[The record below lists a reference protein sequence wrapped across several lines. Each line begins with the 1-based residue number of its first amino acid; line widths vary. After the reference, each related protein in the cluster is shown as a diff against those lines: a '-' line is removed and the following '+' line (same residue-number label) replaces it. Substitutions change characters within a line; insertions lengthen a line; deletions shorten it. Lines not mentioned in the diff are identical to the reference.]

1 MQLTAPHSIGPYQLT
16 ARIGNANMGEVW
28 CASRPSDPHRIVAIK
43 SLSPSLRRS
52 AAMRTRF
59 TEECTLHQSLTHP
72 GIVPVLDCLEQ
83 DDERYLVMPYLR
95 GGSLEDLLSRGP
107 LDPSRAIAIAVQIL
121 DALNFAHQSGVLHRD
136 VKPSNIL
143 LDGDRAFLSDFG
155 VACRLGVPG
164 PLRGESSG
172 TIAYMSPEQ
181 IQNPHTADQRSDV
194 YGFGCVLYEMLSG
207 RPPFPL
213 LADQACS
220 DDQLK
225 LMQVWATPIPLRQL
239 NAAIHPRLAELV
251 MAALAKAPAS
261 RFAGC
266 GAFAL
271 ALREARGESR

>member
-1 MQLTAPHSIGPYQLT
+1 MQLTAQNTIGPYQLT
-16 ARIGNANMGEVW
+16 ARIGNPNMGEVW
-28 CASRPSDPHRIVAIK
+28 CAGRESDPHRVVAIK
-43 SLSPSLRRS
+43 SLSLGLRRS

-59 TEECTLHQSLTHP
+59 AEECDLHQSLTHP
-72 GIVPVLDCLEQ
+72 GIVPVLACLEQ
-83 DDERYLVMPYLR
+83 DQEQYLVMPYLR

-107 LDPSRAIAIAVQIL
+107 VDLQRAITIAVDIL
-121 DALNFAHQSGVLHRD
+121 EALNYAHQAGVLHRD

-164 PLRGESSG
+164 PMRGESSG

-181 IQNPHTADQRSDV
+181 IQDPNRADQRSDA
-194 YGFGCVLYEMLSG
+194 YGFGCVLYEMLTG

-213 LADQACS
+213 LADQVCS

-239 NAAIHPRLAELV
+239 NSRIDPQLAELV
-251 MAALAKAPAS
+251 MTALAKAAS
-261 RFAGC
+261 HRFAGC

-271 ALREARGESR
+271 ALRNYRGEAR